1 MTKSVKRLVKRCA
14 NVVVVVVV
22 AVGTDKAVD
31 RDVGKDKVVDVAA
44 ERDRGVA
51 KAGPH
56 LRIRMNCL
64 IGLMRIKM
72 ANSAAMSL

>member
-1 MTKSVKRLVKRCA
+1 MTKNGKLRVKRCA
-14 NVVVVVVV
+14 NVVVVV
-22 AVGTDKAVD
+22 AVERVKAVD
-31 RDVGKDKVVDVAA
+31 RDGEKDKVGDEAA

-51 KAGPH
+51 KVGPR
-56 LRIRMNCL
+56 LLTRMNCL